1 MKSCQVR
8 IAKTE
13 HELEAALSLRRQVFV
28 DEQHLFDGT
37 DADEHDPASIYI
49 NAWKNGETLMGTVR
63 CYADNDDPTLWWGGR
78 LAVKPEF
85 RLRGVGVYL
94 IEAAVEEMRL
104 RGVRRFLA
112 KVQQQ
117 NVKLFE
123 KLGWK
128 TVGGLIWIHDHPH
141 HIMEANLHV
150 YDASGRKQRQFI
162 QG

>member
-1 MKSCQVR
+1 MRSMLGPLLLRKMGDIRGGPMKSCQVR

-104 RGVRRFLA
+104 RGVRRFFWQ
-112 KVQQQ
+112 KCSS
-117 NVKLFE
+117 K
-123 KLGWK
+123 
-128 TVGGLIWIHDHPH
+128 
-141 HIMEANLHV
+141 M
-150 YDASGRKQRQFI
+150 
-162 QG
+162 